1 LQTDAPH
8 PIHPQLVPAG
18 AKLEMN
24 DAFRM
29 GLTHCPLCVALAVF
43 SAVRFSAHAVLLWQ
57 LIRPA
62 PTATS
67 ALPSH
72 LRWQGV

>member
-1 LQTDAPH
+1 
-8 PIHPQLVPAG
+8 
-18 AKLEMN
+18 
-24 DAFRM
+24 M

-57 LIRPA
+57 LVRPA
-62 PTATS
+62 PAAS
-67 ALPSH
+67 GGRPSR

>member
-1 LQTDAPH
+1 M
-8 PIHPQLVPAG
+8 PAG
-18 AKLEMN
+18 AKVEVN

-29 GLTHCPLCVALAVF
+29 GITHCPLCVALAVF

-57 LIRPA
+57 LVR
-62 PTATS
+62 PTATGTS
-67 ALPSH
+67 APASR